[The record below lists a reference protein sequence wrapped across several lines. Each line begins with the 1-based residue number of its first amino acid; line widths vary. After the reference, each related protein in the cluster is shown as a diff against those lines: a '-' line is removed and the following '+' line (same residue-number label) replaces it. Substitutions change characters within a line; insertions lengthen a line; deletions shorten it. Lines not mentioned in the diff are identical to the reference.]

1 LSVLKPVTTCE
12 AVLQVFMLQHSVLL
26 LIVICSLAS
35 AAVCGSAGK
44 MSFSVV
50 THREVAGLRHMN

>member
-35 AAVCGSAGK
+35 AAVWESACK
-44 MSFSVV
+44 MSVSGV
-50 THREVAGLRHMN
+50 THREVTGLRCMC